1 MIFWK
6 LFYTFLRIGIF
17 NFGGGYAMIAL
28 IQNEVVTRNGWMTMQ
43 EFVDMVAVSQMT
55 LGPIGINVATY
66 AGYTAVLHAGYSVPM
81 AVLGSFIASFSVILL
96 PVVAMILVTRFLMKM
111 QDKPAV
117 QTMLKTLRIT
127 FVGLIAAAALLLL
140 TPESF
145 GSPSQDTL
153 QFIISVVIFLT
164 VFIAA
169 FRYKVSP
176 ILLLVLSGVAGFI
189 IYGLILPV

>member
-1 MIFWK
+1 
-6 LFYTFLRIGIF
+6 
-17 NFGGGYAMIAL
+17 
-28 IQNEVVTRNGWMTMQ
+28 
-43 EFVDMVAVSQMT
+43 
-55 LGPIGINVATY
+55 
-66 AGYTAVLHAGYSVPM
+66 
-81 AVLGSFIASFSVILL
+81 
-96 PVVAMILVTRFLMKM
+96 MILVTRFLMKM

-169 FRYKVSP
+169 FRYKISP

>member
-55 LGPIGINVATY
+55 PGPIGINVATY

-169 FRYKVSP
+169 FRYKISP

>member
-55 LGPIGINVATY
+55 PGPIGINVATY
-66 AGYTAVLHAGYSVPM
+66 AGYTAVLHAGYSLPM
-81 AVLGSFIASFSVILL
+81 AVLGSFIASFSVVLL

>member
-28 IQNEVVTRNGWMTMQ
+28 IQNEVVTRNEWMSMQ
-43 EFVDMVAVSQMT
+43 EFVDMVAVSQIT
-55 LGPIGINVATY
+55 PGPIGINVATY

-81 AVLGSFIASFSVILL
+81 AIFGSFIASFSVILL
-96 PVVAMILVTRFLMKM
+96 PVIAMIIVTRFLMKV
-111 QDKPAV
+111 QNKPAV

-153 QFIISVVIFLT
+153 QFIISVIIFLT
-164 VFIAA
+164 VFVAA
-169 FRYKVSP
+169 FRYKISP

>member
-55 LGPIGINVATY
+55 PGPIGINVATY

-81 AVLGSFIASFSVILL
+81 AIFGSFIASFSVILL
-96 PVVAMILVTRFLMKM
+96 PVIAMIIVTRFLMKV
-111 QDKPAV
+111 QNKPAV

-153 QFIISVVIFLT
+153 QFIISVIIFLT
-164 VFIAA
+164 VFVAA
-169 FRYKVSP
+169 FRYKISP

>member
-6 LFYTFLRIGIF
+6 LFYTFLRIGLF

-55 LGPIGINVATY
+55 PGPIGINVATY

-189 IYGLILPV
+189 IYGLILPA

>member
-43 EFVDMVAVSQMT
+43 EFVDMVAVSQIT
-55 LGPIGINVATY
+55 PGPIGINVATY

-81 AVLGSFIASFSVILL
+81 AIFGSFIASFSVILL
-96 PVVAMILVTRFLMKM
+96 PVIAMILVTRFLMKM

-145 GSPSQDTL
+145 GSPTQETT
-153 QFIISVVIFLT
+153 QFIISVIIFLA

-169 FRYKVSP
+169 FRYKISP

>member
-55 LGPIGINVATY
+55 PGPIGINVATY
-66 AGYTAVLHAGYSVPM
+66 VGYTAVLHAGYSVPM

-145 GSPSQDTL
+145 GSPTQETT
-153 QFIISVVIFLT
+153 QFVISIFIFLAT
-164 VFIAA
+164 FVAA

>member
-6 LFYTFLRIGIF
+6 LFYPFLRIGIF

-55 LGPIGINVATY
+55 PGPIGINVATY

-176 ILLLVLSGVAGFI
+176 ILLLMLSGVAGFI